1 MCARSLSGGVPCLH
15 RVLRRVGTIVDRCGG
30 EMVGVYHVNHV
41 NRNQKVEMHRKHQ
54 KSKMKAKHACIEC
67 ASWNEYEGVMFDSE
81 TKAGVKRCVYFLS
94 VQ

>member
-15 RVLRRVGTIVDRCGG
+15 RVLRRVGTIVDRYGG
-30 EMVGVYHVNHV
+30 ETRGIDRVDR
-41 NRNQKVEMHRKHQ
+41 NRKVEKCRKHRK
-54 KSKMKAKHACIEC
+54 SKTRVKRACIEC

-81 TKAGVKRCVYFLS
+81 TKAGVKRCVYFLF